1 MRDWINEWLVICSSD
16 VQSHKISFFL
26 WSRKS
31 RFVIRD
37 SNDYNENQRVP
48 QMAIAW
54 PQYAPIQ
61 ATHELY
67 SEQDDIFVLF
77 GHQYN

>member
-1 MRDWINEWLVICSSD
+1 M
-16 VQSHKISFFL
+16 
-26 WSRKS
+26 
-31 RFVIRD
+31 IRD
-37 SNDYNENQRVP
+37 SSEYNENHHAP
-48 QMAIAW
+48 QVAHAW

>member
-1 MRDWINEWLVICSSD
+1 M
-16 VQSHKISFFL
+16 
-26 WSRKS
+26 
-31 RFVIRD
+31 IRD

-48 QMAIAW
+48 QVAHAW

-77 GHQYN
+77 GYQYN